1 MLKLLFVLV
10 TAAHGLAGDP
20 PLLNPM
26 RTARGLSYDTE

>member
-20 PLLNPM
+20 PVLNPM
-26 RTARGLSYDTE
+26 RIAREPSYDTE